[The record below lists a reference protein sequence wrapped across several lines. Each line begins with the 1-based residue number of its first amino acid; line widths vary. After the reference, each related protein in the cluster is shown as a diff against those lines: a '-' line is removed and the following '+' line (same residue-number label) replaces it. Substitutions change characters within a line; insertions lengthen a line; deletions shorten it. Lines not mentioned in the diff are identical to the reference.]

1 MISGLATLGAQRSR
15 AVQDAA
21 DRHVQNAES
30 FPRSRSPATS
40 GAVDERADAAMR
52 ALDRYLETWNSRDA
66 ARWASSLHFPHIR
79 PGPGAFELSAT
90 AADYIKGVNFAQTLA
105 TGWHH
110 SEWVSRQLLHISDD
124 KAHIAGAWQR
134 YTADDRPLIGSVITY
149 VVTRQ
154 AGRWGVL
161 SRFASGNSGLD
172 AGTSDANARLA
183 RSALGEYFT
192 SWNTHDPASFAGV
205 LHYPHVR
212 IDGEGAVE
220 VWASIAECVVGSE
233 PARLR
238 TWFET
243 RLDEAEVVQVSASG
257 VNVAVKYS
265 RRDREGRILTQTDAV
280 LLVVKR
286 GELWRVQ
293 AVSTMGT

>member
-1 MISGLATLGAQRSR
+1 MKHTLVAVLIAAATLAAQTPTPEPADAR
-15 AVQDAA
+15 AV
-21 DRHVQNAES
+21 
-30 FPRSRSPATS
+30 
-40 GAVDERADAAMR
+40 AAMQ

-66 ARWASSLHFPHIR
+66 KQWASSLHFPHIR

-90 AADYIKGVNFAQTLA
+90 STDYIKGVNFEQTLA

-110 SEWVSRQLLHISDD
+110 SEWVTRRVLHVTDD

-134 YTADDRPLIGSVITY
+134 YTADDRPLVGSVITY

-161 SRFASGNSGLD
+161 SRFAAGPSGLAVD
-172 AGTSDANARLA
+172 ASEANARTVRA
-183 RSALGEYFT
+183 AVSEYFKA
-192 SWNTHDPASFAGV
+192 WNTHNHQTLAAA

-212 IDGEGAVE
+212 VDGAGAVE
-220 VWASIAECVVGSE
+220 VWRSADEFLLGSE
-233 PARLR
+233 PARQR

-243 RLDEAEVVQVSASG
+243 RLDQADVVQVSANG
-257 VNVAVKYS
+257 VNVAVRYS
-265 RRDREGRILTQTDAV
+265 RRDREGRILSQADAV
-280 LLVVKR
+280 LLVVGRSNVWKI
-286 GELWRVQ
+286 Q